1 MKEKGKAGKVK
12 EDKSFG
18 EKGNERRR
26 EKGEEESGGRGVKGR
41 ERGGGGGNKEPF
53 HPSSG
58 SLDRW
63 ILAIYQQLLTPL
75 IPLV

>member
-1 MKEKGKAGKVK
+1 MKGDEKSGKVK
-12 EDKSFG
+12 EGNRVG

-26 EKGEEESGGRGVKGR
+26 GKEKESMR
-41 ERGGGGGNKEPF
+41 ERRRGKSEGRQMRNKELF
-53 HPSSG
+53 HPSNG